1 MKIQPIDIT
10 IICFFLAIT
19 FVLGFVISGKAHR
32 NLDSYFLGGKK
43 FPWYILG
50 ISNAASM
57 FDITGTM
64 WFVAAFFIY
73 GIKSAWLP
81 WFWPIWN
88 QIFLMM
94 FLSQW
99 LRRSNS
105 MTGAEW
111 LRTRFG
117 DGKGGILSHIII
129 VSFAVISVIGFIAY
143 CFEGIGKFASSFLP
157 WELTMVIGT
166 HTISSENIYAFIII
180 AFISIYV
187 VKGGMY
193 SVVLTQI
200 LQYIILIISCIIIA
214 IISFWT
220 VTPEQLNAVV
230 PNGWDNL
237 FFGWKL
243 NLDWSHLIPAVN
255 DKIAADG
262 YQFFAFFMMMIVF
275 KGILESIAGPVPS
288 YDLQRILATRS
299 PKEAAKMSGL
309 VSIILFIPRYLMVAG
324 VAVLALVYFSPKLN
338 AMGKNIDFEMILPYA
353 VSNFIPVGLMGLLL
367 AGLISAFISNFAA
380 YVNAGPAYIVND
392 VYKRFINPNA
402 SDKKYIRISYLVS
415 AIFVIIGII
424 CGSFITSIDAIT
436 KWIVAAL
443 FGGYMAPNFLKWIWW
458 RFNGYGYFWGMLT
471 GLLSSLLILVL
482 FPSIPSLNMF
492 PFILI
497 LSGVGSVAGSL
508 LTQPDD
514 MNVLKNFYT
523 SVRPWGFWNPV
534 YLEVIKDNPDF
545 RKNENFWHD
554 MLNCLLGTIWQLSMI
569 LMAMFLIIRKYE
581 FLAIAS
587 TICILMMIILKRTWY
602 NKLEDN

>member
-19 FVLGFVISGKAHR
+19 FVLGFIISGKAHR

-111 LRTRFG
+111 LKTRFG
-117 DGKGGILSHIII
+117 DGKGGILSHIMI

-157 WELTMVIGT
+157 WDLTMIIGT
-166 HTISSENIYAFIII
+166 HTISSESIYAFIII

-193 SVVLTQI
+193 SVVLTQV

-514 MNVLKNFYT
+514 MNVLKKFYT

-569 LMAMFLIIRKYE
+569 LIAMFFIIRKYE